1 MKLMDRTDGGN
12 KMENRWKEIYK
23 SKLKSPEEAAAEIR
37 DGEGV
42 GFSLA
47 NGQPVAF
54 ANALGKRILDGE
66 LNNIMIFAGLGLNPS
81 LLNSPDVAN
90 KVEFDSPYLGPV
102 ERFFVQK
109 GLYTYTPVKLG
120 DADLIARRN
129 LRPGS
134 VMAMTVS
141 PMDRNGFFTC
151 GINVDYGYS
160 LARMHPGK
168 RLLVVEVNEH
178 MPRTH
183 GVNLFH
189 VSEVDVIIE
198 NNHPLRA
205 LPSIPVTPEDNKI
218 AEHIVEHIP
227 DGACLQLGIG
237 GIPNAVGS
245 FLKDKKDLGVHTEM
259 ITDSMLELWEC
270 GALTCR
276 KKNFIPYKWVTSFAL
291 GSQKLYDFVHENPM
305 IDFYSVGFVN
315 RPSII
320 GKNDKMISINA
331 TLEVD
336 LTGQCASE
344 SIGPVQ
350 HTGTGGQLDFVQG
363 AWLSKGGQ
371 SFIALHSTYTDK
383 SGTKKSKIVPTLA
396 PGTVVTTPRSEV
408 NWIVTEYGA
417 AQLKGQNARQR
428 AEALISLA
436 HPDFRDELRF
446 EAKKLILI

>member
-1 MKLMDRTDGGN
+1 M
-12 KMENRWKEIYK
+12 YK
-23 SKLKSPEEAAAEIR
+23 SKLKTAEEAVAQIR

-54 ANALGKRILDGE
+54 ANALGKRVMAGE
-66 LNNIMIFAGLGLNPS
+66 LKNLNIFAGLGLSPT
-81 LLNSPDVAN
+81 LLNSPEVAN
-90 KVEFDSPYLGPV
+90 NVTFDCPYLGPV

-120 DADLIARRN
+120 DADMIARRH
-129 LRPGS
+129 LRPGQ

-141 PMDRNGFFTC
+141 PMDQHGFFSC
-151 GINVDYGYS
+151 GINVDYGYG

-178 MPRTH
+178 MPRTN

-198 NNHPLRA
+198 NNVPLKT
-205 LPSIPVTPEDNKI
+205 LPHVPVTPEDEMI
-218 AEHIVEHIP
+218 AQYIVEHIR

-259 ITDSMLELWEC
+259 ITDSMLDLWEC
-270 GALTCR
+270 GVLTSR
-276 KKNFIPYKWVTSFAL
+276 KKNFIPYKWVASFAL
-291 GSQKLYDFVHENPM
+291 GSQRLYDFVNENPM

-320 GKNDKMISINA
+320 AKNDNMVSVNA

-350 HTGTGGQLDFVQG
+350 YTGTGGQLDFVQG

-371 SFIALHSTYTDK
+371 SFIALHSTYIDK
-383 SGTKKSKIVPTLA
+383 SGQKKSKIVPMLA
-396 PGTVVTTPRSEV
+396 PGTFVTTPRTEV
-408 NWIVTEYGA
+408 DWIVTEYGA
-417 AQLKGQNARQR
+417 VQLKGQNIRQR
-428 AEALISLA
+428 AELLISIA
-436 HPDFRDELRF
+436 HPDFRDELRYQ
-446 EAKKLILI
+446 AKKLMFL